1 MSVAPTTKKEQ
12 ILALARQDPFLKIE
26 EIAATVETTPP
37 YVRTTLSEAKVSLM
51 ELRRNYARRMQKRLH
66 EEGPTE
72 VRPSGTGRSP
82 VSSHR
87 GLEVDEIQV
96 HKVQD
101 AKLAILLGVAT
112 DESLLMISRVRI
124 LDGTRVVN
132 RLVTPDGLS
141 LSKEKL
147 RGDLPLWKLLGLNG
161 PGYTRL
167 RERSLEVEQADPQI
181 ADSLGIMPGEP
192 VLRSGHLIVSQGVP
206 VGLEF
211 NIFPAYAVRLILVGD
226 GEYELKVVGK
236 TG

>member
-66 EEGPTE
+66 EEGSTE
-72 VRPSGTGRSP
+72 VSPSGTGRSP

-226 GEYELKVVGK
+226 GDYELKVVGK

>member
-66 EEGPTE
+66 EEGSTE
-72 VRPSGTGRSP
+72 VSPSGTGRSP

>member
-66 EEGPTE
+66 EEGSTE
-72 VRPSGTGRSP
+72 VSPSGTGRSP

-124 LDGTRVVN
+124 LDGTHVVN

-226 GEYELKVVGK
+226 GDYELKVVGK